1 MVQYEKELEKKTELL
16 AKCEM
21 CECCVPDAKSC
32 YINHAKLTFLCLQC
46 YNDIPSEAETERMV
60 EKLRAY
66 RKVWACKKLEYQSFI
81 SVATEVNLSDKTPES
96 VCLEALSITDVQG
109 SG

>member
-1 MVQYEKELEKKTELL
+1 MVQFENENERKTELI

-21 CECCVPDAKSC
+21 CECCIPSARDC
-32 YINHAKLTFLCLQC
+32 YVNHARLTFLCFGC
-46 YNDIPSEAETERMV
+46 YEDIPNGFETERMV

-66 RKVWACKKLEYQSFI
+66 QKLWAERKAGYASLINIAK
-81 SVATEVNLSDKTPES
+81 EVKLSDKTPES

-109 SG
+109 N